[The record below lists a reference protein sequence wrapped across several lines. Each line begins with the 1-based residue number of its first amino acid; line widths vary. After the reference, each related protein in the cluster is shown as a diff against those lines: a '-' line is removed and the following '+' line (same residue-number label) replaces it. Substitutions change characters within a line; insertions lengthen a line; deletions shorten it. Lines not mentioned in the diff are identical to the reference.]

1 MLRGDDLVLKKV
13 WNVFQY
19 ITLVILLISFT
30 TAIYLRNLQRI
41 LGGIIFITFW
51 VTMILENKSPNKS
64 KVVSTLFYTTGAII
78 LVVNI
83 AAVLFGFAS

>member
-19 ITLVILLISFT
+19 ITLVILLISFA

-51 VTMILENKSPNKS
+51 VTMILENKS